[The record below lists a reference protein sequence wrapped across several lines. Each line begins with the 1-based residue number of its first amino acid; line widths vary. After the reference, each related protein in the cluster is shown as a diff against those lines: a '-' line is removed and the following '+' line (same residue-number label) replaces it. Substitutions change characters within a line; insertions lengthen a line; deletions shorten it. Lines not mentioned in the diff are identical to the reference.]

1 MKRRFAELT
10 RSWIWILVSV
20 ALWCL
25 LWGGLDLK
33 NLLGGLAAALL
44 VFVLFPMPPLG
55 HELTIRPVR
64 FLLFLVRFLYDLC
77 ESAIEVGW
85 YSIRPAPQPPSS
97 VIAVTMASRS
107 DFFLSCTG
115 VLCTL
120 IPGSVVVE
128 AQRATGTLFL
138 HTIGTGTPEEA
149 EKARRTVREQEERL
163 LWAFGRREVLEEAG
177 LR

>member
-64 FLLFLVRFLYDLC
+64 F
-77 ESAIEVGW
+77 
-85 YSIRPAPQPPSS
+85 
-97 VIAVTMASRS
+97 
-107 DFFLSCTG
+107 
-115 VLCTL
+115 
-120 IPGSVVVE
+120 
-128 AQRATGTLFL
+128 
-138 HTIGTGTPEEA
+138 
-149 EKARRTVREQEERL
+149 
-163 LWAFGRREVLEEAG
+163 
-177 LR
+177 